1 MTQQQVG
8 KRLDDGRSAGRRE
21 LPRMPRRYGQWAATV
36 IFLVATGLSAAYL
49 WQGRGDEVEVISLR
63 ADVPAGHQIERADL
77 AAVEVSGVDGAV
89 PVAEVDRVVG
99 AIAAVPLLKGQVL
112 LDAMVTMTLVPGSE
126 ERVVGVELKATRAPQ
141 GLAAGDVVT
150 VLSVPPEGDASTP
163 DDLAKPVVLAES
175 AKVLAVETVAAGG
188 TRFSLLVTDSVAN
201 QVASFGAAGRIALV
215 QTSIEAG
222 R

>member
-8 KRLDDGRSAGRRE
+8 KRLDDGRNAVRRE

-36 IFLVATGLSAAYL
+36 IFLVATGLAAAYL
-49 WQGRGDEVEVISLR
+49 WQGRGNEVEVISLR

-77 AAVEVSGVDGAV
+77 AAVEVSGVAGAV
-89 PVAEVDRVVG
+89 PVADVDRVVG

-112 LDAMVTMTLVPGSE
+112 LGAMVTTTPVPGSG

-175 AKVLAVETVAAGG
+175 ATVLSVETVAAGG

-201 QVASFGAAGRIALV
+201 QVASFGAAGRIAMV
-215 QTSIEAG
+215 QTSIEAEH
-222 R
+222 